1 MNNLELTVT
10 QKPGVIEINFEELKA
25 QLSDKM
31 SEYRGAVF
39 TEDSKQ
45 IAKGELANLR
55 KLQKTV
61 DERRKDVKAECMR
74 PYTEFEKKVNELKD
88 IIDEPIQLIDK
99 QLKEVEAE
107 RIKKRREDVEEI
119 YKSIP
124 PALAEILQF
133 LPLDEIYQHKWD
145 LAGTKLKN
153 IQEDMEELVK
163 KTQAETE
170 LIRSTQSDVAP
181 EALDIYKRSRNL
193 TDALEHINRYEAN
206 KKMALAREEE
216 RRKKEEE
223 QRRQAEIERVKAEE
237 RQKLREIEQA
247 KEQERKRVEAELAA
261 TRTAEVPPIVEEPF
275 SQEDEIDVLPF
286 STPTTVTAFYKVI
299 ATPEELGEVEMAF
312 NSIGIIFERRE
323 A

>member
-10 QKPGVIEINFEELKA
+10 QKPGIIEINFEELKA

-55 KLQKTV
+55 KLQKSV
-61 DERRKDVKAECMR
+61 DERRKDVKAECMK
-74 PYTEFEKKVNELKD
+74 PYTQFEKKVNELKN
-88 IIDEPIQLIDK
+88 IIDEPIQLIDG
-99 QLKEVEAE
+99 QLKEMETE
-107 RIKKRREDVEEI
+107 RIRKRKEDVGNL
-119 YKSIP
+119 YMD
-124 PALAEILQF
+124 ILSDWTDF
-133 LPLDEIYQHKWD
+133 LPLDEIYDHKWD

-153 IQEDMEELVK
+153 IREDMEVLLK

-170 LIRSTQSDVAP
+170 LIKASQSDVAS
-181 EALDIYKRSRNL
+181 EALNLYKRSRNL
-193 TDALEHINRYEAN
+193 TDALAHINRYEAN
-206 KKMALAREEE
+206 KKMALAKEEE
-216 RRKKEEE
+216 RRREEE
-223 QRRQAEIERVKAEE
+223 ERRRRMEIERAKAEE
-237 RQKLREIEQA
+237 RQRLLEIEQA

-261 TRTAEVPPIVEEPF
+261 ARTVEVPPIIEEPF
-275 SQEDEIDVLPF
+275 SQEDEIDDLPF
-286 STPTTVTAFYKVI
+286 STPTTITAFYKVI
-299 ATPEELGEVEMAF
+299 ATPEELEEVEMAF

>member
-10 QKPGVIEINFEELKA
+10 QKPGIIEINFEELKA

-55 KLQKTV
+55 KLQKSV
-61 DERRKDVKAECMR
+61 DERRKDVKSECMK
-74 PYTEFEKKVNELKD
+74 PYTQFEKKVNELKN
-88 IIDEPIQLIDK
+88 IIDEPIQLIDG
-99 QLKEVEAE
+99 QLKEMETE
-107 RIKKRREDVEEI
+107 RIRKRKEDVGNL
-119 YKSIP
+119 YMD
-124 PALAEILQF
+124 ILSDWTEF
-133 LPLDEIYQHKWD
+133 LPLDEIYDHKWD

-153 IQEDMEELVK
+153 IREDMEVLLK

-170 LIRSTQSDVAP
+170 LIKASQSDVAS
-181 EALDIYKRSRNL
+181 EALNLYKRSRNL
-193 TDALEHINRYEAN
+193 TDALAHINRYEAN
-206 KKMALAREEE
+206 KKMALAKEEE
-216 RRKKEEE
+216 RRREEE
-223 QRRQAEIERVKAEE
+223 ERRRRMEIERAKAEE
-237 RQKLREIEQA
+237 RQRLLEIEQA

-261 TRTAEVPPIVEEPF
+261 ARTVEVPPIIEEPF
-275 SQEDEIDVLPF
+275 SQEDEIDDLPF
-286 STPTTVTAFYKVI
+286 STPTTITAFYKVI
-299 ATPEELGEVEMAF
+299 ATPEELEEVEMAF